1 MNEARQSQGGRPVP
15 PVPGGGGRAP
25 APAVLSLD
33 IGGTKLAVGVVTADG
48 EVHGL
53 LIEPTRRWEGPDAV
67 IARLFELGHR
77 AVAAAGLDRP
87 VDAVGISC
95 GGPLDSSTG
104 VLISPPHLPGWL
116 DVPLG
121 SMARD
126 EFGVPA
132 FLENDAT
139 AAALGEHRFGAARGV
154 RTMIYLTISTGVGG
168 GAVIDGRLHR
178 GAAGNGG
185 ELGHL
190 MVRPGGRLCSCGRR
204 GCLEAYVSG
213 TNIAERAA
221 EGLGGPGSAGSSL
234 AGLDPLTAADVAAA
248 ALAGDAYA
256 RAVWTDTTDVLG
268 QALTD
273 LVNVFEPELVVLGGG
288 VTRAGAMLLDPVA
301 EAVARDAMPPAA
313 KAARVVLAGLGDVV
327 CVVGAG
333 VVALDVLAASSGA
346 SGTTEA
352 EHA

>member
-1 MNEARQSQGGRPVP
+1 MTDEQDSHAPGR
-15 PVPGGGGRAP
+15 
-25 APAVLSLD
+25 AVLSLD

-53 LIEPTRRWEGPDAV
+53 VVEPTRRWEGPDVV
-67 IARLFELGHR
+67 IPRLFELGHR
-77 AVAAAGLDRP
+77 AIAAAGLDRP

-95 GGPLDSSTG
+95 GGPLDSGTG

-121 SMARD
+121 SMTSD

-132 FLENDAT
+132 YLENDAT

-154 RTMIYLTISTGVGG
+154 STMIYLTISTGVGG
-168 GAVIDGRLHR
+168 GAVIDGQLHR

-190 MVRPGGRLCSCGRR
+190 MVRPGGRPCTCGRR

-213 TNIAERAA
+213 TNIAERAV
-221 EGLGGPGSAGSSL
+221 EGLRAGRVSPDGSPSSL
-234 AGLDPLTAADVAAA
+234 AAIEQPTAADVAAA
-248 ALAGDAYA
+248 ALAGDGYA
-256 RAVWTDTTDVLG
+256 RAIWTETTDVLG

-288 VTRAGAMLLDPVA
+288 VTRSGAMLLEPVA

-333 VVALDVLAASSGA
+333 VVALDAQEG
-346 SGTTEA
+346 

>member
-1 MNEARQSQGGRPVP
+1 MTDEQVSHAPGR
-15 PVPGGGGRAP
+15 
-25 APAVLSLD
+25 AVLSLD
-33 IGGTKLAVGVVTADG
+33 IGGTKLAVGVVTSDG
-48 EVHGL
+48 AVHGL
-53 LIEPTRRWEGPDAV
+53 VVEPTRRWEGPDAV
-67 IARLFELGHR
+67 IPRLFDLGHR
-77 AVAAAGLDRP
+77 AVAAAALGRP
-87 VDAVGISC
+87 VEAVGISC
-95 GGPLDSSTG
+95 GGPLDSATG
-104 VLISPPHLPGWL
+104 VLISPPHLLGWV

-121 SMARD
+121 SMTRD
-126 EFGVPA
+126 EFGVPVY
-132 FLENDAT
+132 LENDAT
-139 AAALGEHRFGAARGV
+139 AAALGEHRFGAARDVG
-154 RTMIYLTISTGVGG
+154 TMIYLTISTGVGG

-221 EGLGGPGSAGSSL
+221 EGLRAGRAGGVGSRL
-234 AGLDPLTAADVAAA
+234 AGVDPLTAADVAAA
-248 ALAGDAYA
+248 ALAGDAFA
-256 RAVWTDTTDVLG
+256 RAVWTETTDVLG
-268 QALTD
+268 QAVTD

-288 VTRAGAMLLDPVA
+288 VTRSGAMLLDPVA

-333 VVALDVLAASSGA
+333 VVALDALDPSAA
-346 SGTTEA
+346 TEKVGVKRV
-352 EHA
+352 

>member
-1 MNEARQSQGGRPVP
+1 MDEQDSRASGR
-15 PVPGGGGRAP
+15 
-25 APAVLSLD
+25 AVLSLD
-33 IGGTKLAVGVVTADG
+33 IGGTKLAVGVVTSDG
-48 EVHGL
+48 AVHGL
-53 LIEPTRRWEGPDAV
+53 VVEPTRRWDGPDTV
-67 IARLFELGHR
+67 IRRLFDLGHR
-77 AVAAAGLDRP
+77 AVAVAGLGRP
-87 VDAVGISC
+87 IDAVGISC
-95 GGPLDSSTG
+95 GGPLDSATG
-104 VLISPPHLPGWL
+104 VLISPPHLPGWI

-121 SMARD
+121 ELTRQ

-132 FLENDAT
+132 YLENDAT
-139 AAALGEHRFGAARGV
+139 AAALGEHRFGAARGLS
-154 RTMIYLTISTGVGG
+154 TMIYLTISTGVGG

-190 MVRPGGRLCSCGRR
+190 MVRPGGRTCSCGRR

-221 EGLGGPGSAGSSL
+221 ERLRDGATSSL
-234 AGLDPLTAADVAAA
+234 RAADAHTADAAPLTAADVAAA
-248 ALAGDAYA
+248 ARAGDGFA
-256 RAVWTDTTDVLG
+256 REIWAETTDVLG
-268 QALTD
+268 QAVTD

-333 VVALDVLAASSGA
+333 VVALDAL
-346 SGTTEA
+346 ED

>member
-1 MNEARQSQGGRPVP
+1 MTDEQVSH
-15 PVPGGGGRAP
+15 AP
-25 APAVLSLD
+25 ERAVLSLD
-33 IGGTKLAVGVVTADG
+33 IGGTKLAVGVVTSDG
-48 EVHGL
+48 AVHGL
-53 LIEPTRRWEGPDAV
+53 LVEPTRRWEGPDTV
-67 IARLFELGHR
+67 IARLFDLGHR
-77 AVAAAGLDRP
+77 SIAAAGPD
-87 VDAVGISC
+87 VSIEAVGISC
-95 GGPLDSSTG
+95 GGPLDSATG

-121 SMARD
+121 AMTQA

-132 FLENDAT
+132 YLENDAT
-139 AAALGEHRFGAARGV
+139 AAALGEHRFGAAHGV
-154 RTMIYLTISTGVGG
+154 STMIYLTISTGVGG

-221 EGLGGPGSAGSSL
+221 EGLGGPGGARSAL
-234 AGLDPLTAADVAAA
+234 AGIDALTAADVAAA

-256 RAVWTDTTDVLG
+256 RAVWTETTDVLG

-288 VTRAGAMLLDPVA
+288 VTRSGAMLLDPVA

-313 KAARVVLAGLGDVV
+313 KAASVVLAGLGDVV

-333 VVALDVLAASSGA
+333 VVALDALAAPGA
-346 SGTTEA
+346 PATKEN
-352 EHA
+352 HV

>member
-1 MNEARQSQGGRPVP
+1 MNDTAQARGGRSVP
-15 PVPGGGGRAP
+15 PLPGDGGEP
-25 APAVLSLD
+25 AAAVLSLD
-33 IGGTKLAVGVVTADG
+33 IGGTKLAVGVVTPDG
-48 EVHGL
+48 AVHGL
-53 LIEPTRRWEGPDAV
+53 IVEPTRRWEGPDAV
-67 IARLFELGHR
+67 IRRLFDVGHR

-87 VDAVGISC
+87 IDAVGISC

-104 VLISPPHLPGWL
+104 VLISPPHLPGWI

-121 SMARD
+121 ELTRQ

-132 FLENDAT
+132 YLENDAT

-154 RTMIYLTISTGVGG
+154 STMIYLTISTGVGG

-221 EGLGGPGSAGSSL
+221 EGLRAGAASSL
-234 AGLDPLTAADVAAA
+234 RDADPLTAADVAAA
-248 ALAGDAYA
+248 ARAGDAFA
-256 RAVWTDTTDVLG
+256 REIWAETTDVLG

-333 VVALDVLAASSGA
+333 VVALDALEVPSSRRSA
-346 SGTTEA
+346 RSA
-352 EHA
+352 DR